1 MKLRWLKRGVA
12 SLLAVEQHIAA
23 DNPAA
28 GRRIADT
35 IETAV
40 NRLAQF
46 PQIGRVGVV
55 DGTRELIVPG
65 TPFLVVYV
73 VTQKEVLILRVFHC
87 KQVLQ

>member
-1 MKLRWLKRGVA
+1 MKLRWLKKGVA
-12 SLLAVEQHIAA
+12 SLLAVEQYIAD

-28 GRRIADT
+28 ARHIADK

-55 DGTRELIVPG
+55 EGTRELIVPG
-65 TPFLVVYV
+65 TPFLVVYR
-73 VTQKEVLILRVFHC
+73 VTEKEVLILRVFHC
-87 KQVLQ
+87 KQLLQ